1 MKKYLGFFILGA
13 SLFVTSCDENLLDTY
28 APGALTEEVAV
39 QKSSDLGRLMN
50 AAYILLTPTS
60 EIEFNSIFTDEA
72 SIGFANGGQGL
83 DDNYAFLLNSDSD
96 SPNNIWIANY
106 YVLSRV
112 NRVIKFADNIV
123 PVDAADQLVINRY
136 KAEAYTLRAHCHI
149 QLIAYFSTN
158 PKDRNALGPII
169 SNDVYPASYL
179 GSRATNGAV
188 YDLIDAD
195 LAAADAL
202 YATDTAAPNPI
213 FANKNFTTALK
224 ARVNAMR
231 GDYAN
236 ALVYADQVISTSGLS
251 LANFSNYASVFHTDT
266 NPANLEV
273 IFKLK
278 KQTGQ
283 TKTGGI
289 WASVNSTVTGSAFFE
304 VGRSLFNVINTTN
317 DASASN
323 VTITAIAGTTVT
335 ISGGTLQVGDMFVST
350 LSSPST
356 ATTTNGST
364 TTPANALLGGKVY
377 YVRSVAGNNITL
389 TVDPTVAAPVAA
401 NFAGGNGTGLSI
413 AAKANYGDIRYSVN
427 VHPTSIIDYNYTTS
441 ADPRTTDRISFRKYP
456 GTTANGLLVNDIKI
470 CRLSEMYLIKAE
482 ALVATGDLVGAATAV
497 KAIRD
502 ARANPLRPQPLP
514 VYANATEGYRDV
526 LKERRIEFMAEG
538 FRFLDLKRLGG
549 LVNEGILRDP
559 IDCAVNGACGLN
571 VTDYRFALPIPTVES
586 NPNGAILATQN
597 PGY

>member
-1 MKKYLGFFILGA
+1 MKKYLGFFILC
-13 SLFVTSCDENLLDTY
+13 VTFFLASCDEDLLDTY
-28 APGALTEEVAV
+28 SPGALTEEVAV
-39 QKSSDLGRLMN
+39 QTSADLGRLMN

-72 SIGFANGGQGL
+72 SIGYANGGQGL
-83 DDNYAFLLNSDSD
+83 DDNFAFLLNSASD
-96 SPNNIWIANY
+96 SPNSIWISNY
-106 YVLSRV
+106 FTLSRV

-123 PVDAADQLVINRY
+123 PVDAADQELINRY

-169 SNDVYPASYL
+169 SNDVYPASFL
-179 GSRATNGAV
+179 GVRATNGAV

-202 YATDTAAPNPI
+202 YATVTSAPNPI

-236 ALVYADQVISTSGLS
+236 ALVFANQVINTSGLS
-251 LANFSNYASVFHTDT
+251 LATFANYPSVFHTDS
-266 NPANLEV
+266 NPANVEV

-289 WASVNSTVTGSAFFE
+289 WASVNSTVTGSSFFE
-304 VGRSLFNVINTTN
+304 VGRSLFNVVNTTN
-317 DASASN
+317 YASASN

-350 LSSPST
+350 VSRPSNATTSNGT
-356 ATTTNGST
+356 ATS
-364 TTPANALLGGKVY
+364 PANALLGGKVY
-377 YVRSVAGNNITL
+377 YVRTVTGNNITL
-389 TVDPTVAAPVAA
+389 TVDPTIATPVAA
-401 NFAGGNGTGLSI
+401 NFAGANGTGLSI
-413 AAKANYGDIRYSVN
+413 SAKANYGDIRYSVN
-427 VHPTSIIDYNYTTS
+427 FHPTSIIDFNYSTS
-441 ADPRTTDRISFRKYP
+441 ADPRSTDRITFRKYP
-456 GTTANGLLVNDIKI
+456 GTATNGLLVNDIKI
-470 CRLSEMYLIKAE
+470 CRISEMYLIKAE
-482 ALVATGDLVGAATAV
+482 ALVATGDLSGAAAAV
-497 KAIRD
+497 KTVRD
-502 ARANPLRPQPLP
+502 ARSNRVSVLS
-514 VYANATEGYRDV
+514 YADATAAYKDI

-549 LVNEGILRDP
+549 IANEGILRDP
-559 IDCAVNGACGLN
+559 VDCAVNGACSLQ

-586 NPNGAILATQN
+586 NPNGAILSTQN

>member
-1 MKKYLGFFILGA
+1 MKKYLGFFILCITFF
-13 SLFVTSCDENLLDTY
+13 LTSCDEDLLDTY
-28 APGALTEEVAV
+28 SPGALTEEVAV
-39 QKSSDLGRLMN
+39 QTSADLGRLMN

-72 SIGFANGGQGL
+72 SIGYANGGQGL
-83 DDNYAFLLNSDSD
+83 DDNFAFLLNSASD
-96 SPNNIWIANY
+96 SPNSIWISNY
-106 YVLSRV
+106 FTLSNV
-112 NRVIKFADNIV
+112 NRVIKFANNVV
-123 PVDAADQLVINRY
+123 PVDAADQELVNRY

-169 SNDVYPASYL
+169 SNDVFPASYR
-179 GSRATNGAV
+179 GVRATNGAV

-202 YATDTAAPNPI
+202 YATVSSAPNPI

-224 ARVNAMR
+224 ARVYAMR

-236 ALVYADQVISTSGLS
+236 ALVFANQVINTSGLS
-251 LANFSNYASVFHTDT
+251 LATFANYASVFHTDNNT
-266 NPANLEV
+266 ANVEV

-283 TKTGGI
+283 TKTGSI
-289 WASVNSTVTGSAFFE
+289 WASVNSTVTGSTFFE
-304 VGRSLFNVINTTN
+304 VGRSVFNVLNTTN
-317 DASASN
+317 YASASN

-350 LSSPST
+350 VSLPSN
-356 ATTTNGST
+356 ATTTNGT
-364 TTPANALLGGKVY
+364 TTSPANALLGGKVY
-377 YVRSVAGNNITL
+377 YVRTVTGNNITL
-389 TVDPTVAAPVAA
+389 TVDPTITTPVAA
-401 NFAGGNGTGLSI
+401 NFAAANGTGLSI
-413 AAKANYGDIRYSVN
+413 SAKANYGDIRYSVN
-427 VHPTSIIDYNYTTS
+427 VHPTSIIDYNYSTS
-441 ADPRTTDRISFRKYP
+441 ADPRSTDRIAFRKYP
-456 GTTANGLLVNDIKI
+456 GTAANGLLVNDIKI

-482 ALVATGDLVGAATAV
+482 ALVATGDLPGAAAAV
-497 KAIRD
+497 KAVRD
-502 ARANPLRPQPLP
+502 ARANSSRPQPLP
-514 VYANATEGYRDV
+514 VYSNATEGYKDV

-549 LVNEGILRDP
+549 IANEGILRDP
-559 IDCAVNGACGLN
+559 VDCAVNGACSLP
-571 VTDYRFALPIPTVES
+571 VTDYRFALPIPTAES

>member
-1 MKKYLGFFILGA
+1 MKKYLGFFILCTT
-13 SLFVTSCDENLLDTY
+13 FFITSCDEDLLDTY
-28 APGALTEEVAV
+28 SPGALTEEVAV
-39 QKSSDLGRLMN
+39 QTSADLGKLMN

-72 SIGFANGGQGL
+72 SIGYANGGQGL
-83 DDNYAFLLNSDSD
+83 DDNFAFLLNSNSD
-96 SPNNIWIANY
+96 SPNSIWISNY
-106 YVLSRV
+106 STLSLV
-112 NRVIKFADNIV
+112 NRVIKFADNLV
-123 PVDAADQLVINRY
+123 PVDADDQELINRY

-169 SNDVYPASYL
+169 SNDVFPASYL
-179 GSRATNGAV
+179 GVRATNGAV

-202 YATDTAAPNPI
+202 YATVSSAPNPV

-236 ALVYADQVISTSGLS
+236 ALVFANQVINTSGLS
-251 LANFSNYASVFHTDT
+251 LATFANYPSVFHTDN
-266 NPANLEV
+266 NPANVEV

-289 WASVNSTVTGSAFFE
+289 WASVNSSVTGSSFFE
-304 VGRSLFNVINTTN
+304 VGRSLFNVLNTTN
-317 DASASN
+317 YASASN

-350 LSSPST
+350 VSRPSNATTSNGT
-356 ATTTNGST
+356 ATL
-364 TTPANALLGGKVY
+364 PANALLGGKVY
-377 YVRSVAGNNITL
+377 YVKSVTGNNITL
-389 TVDPTVAAPVAA
+389 TVDPTITSPVAA
-401 NFAGGNGTGLSI
+401 NFAAANGTGLSI
-413 AAKANYGDIRYSVN
+413 SAKANYGDIRYSVN
-427 VHPTSIIDYNYTTS
+427 VHPTSIIDYNYSTS
-441 ADPRTTDRISFRKYP
+441 ADPRSTDRISFRKYP
-456 GTTANGLLVNDIKI
+456 GTATNGLLVNDIKI

-482 ALVATGDLVGAATAV
+482 ALVSSGDLPGAAAAV
-497 KAIRD
+497 KAVRD
-502 ARANPLRPQPLP
+502 ARSNRVSVLS
-514 VYANATEGYRDV
+514 YADATAAYKDI
-526 LKERRIEFMAEG
+526 LNERRIEFMAEG
-538 FRFLDLKRLGG
+538 FRFLDLKRLG
-549 LVNEGILRDP
+549 VIANEGILRDP
-559 IDCAVNGACGLN
+559 VDCAVNGACSLQ

-597 PGY
+597 PGYN

>member
-13 SLFVTSCDENLLDTY
+13 SFFVASCDDSLIDPY

-39 QKSSDLGRLMN
+39 QTSADLGRLMN
-50 AAYILLTPTS
+50 AAYILLTPVS
-60 EIEFNSIFTDEA
+60 EIEFSSIFTDEA

-83 DDNYAFLLNSDSD
+83 DDNYAFLLNSGSD
-96 SPNNIWIANY
+96 SPNTIWATNY
-106 YVLSRV
+106 YTLSRV
-112 NRVIKFADNIV
+112 NRVIKFADNLV
-123 PVDAADQLVINRY
+123 PVDAADQVVINRY

-149 QLIAYFSTN
+149 QLIAYFSTD

-169 SNDVYPASYL
+169 SNDVYPSTFR
-179 GSRATNGAV
+179 GVRATNGAV

-202 YATDTAAPNPI
+202 YATDTATPNPI

-236 ALVYADQVISTSGLS
+236 ALVFADQVINTSGLS
-251 LANFSNYASVFHTDT
+251 LATFSNYASVFHTDS
-266 NPANLEV
+266 NPANVEV

-283 TKTGGI
+283 TRTGSI
-289 WASVNSTVTGSAFFE
+289 WASVNSTVTGSTFFE
-304 VGRSLFNVINTTN
+304 VGRSLFNVLNTTN
-317 DASASN
+317 YASASN
-323 VTITAIAGTTVT
+323 VTITAIAGTTLT
-335 ISGGTLQVGDMFVST
+335 ISGGTLQVNDMFVST
-350 LSSPST
+350 VSSPSN
-356 ATTTNGST
+356 ATTANGT
-364 TTPANALLGGKVY
+364 ATTPANSLLGGKVY
-377 YVRSVAGNNITL
+377 YVRTVTGNNITL

-401 NFAGGNGTGLSI
+401 NFAGANGTGLSI

-427 VHPTSIIDYNYTTS
+427 VHPTSIIDYNYSTS
-441 ADPRTTDRISFRKYP
+441 ADPRSTDRIAFRKYP
-456 GTTANGLLVNDIKI
+456 GTAANGLLVNDVKI

-482 ALVATGDLVGAATAV
+482 ALVATGDLAGAAAAV

-514 VYANATEGYRDV
+514 VYANATEGYKDI
-526 LKERRIEFMAEG
+526 LKERRIELMAEG
-538 FRFLDLKRLGG
+538 FRFTDLKRLGG
-549 LVNEGILRDP
+549 LANEGILRDP
-559 IDCAVNGACGLN
+559 IDCAVNGACSLD
-571 VTDYRFALPIPTVES
+571 VSDYRFALPIPTVES
-586 NPNGAILATQN
+586 NANGAILATQN

>member
-1 MKKYLGFFILGA
+1 MKKYLGFFILC
-13 SLFVTSCDENLLDTY
+13 STFFLTSCDEDLLETY
-28 APGALTEEVAV
+28 SPGALTDEVAV
-39 QKSSDLGRLMN
+39 QTSADLGKLMN
-50 AAYILLTPTS
+50 AAYIGLTPTS
-60 EIEFNSIFTDEA
+60 EIDFNSIFTDEA

-83 DDNYAFLLNSDSD
+83 DDNFAFLLNSASD
-96 SPNNIWIANY
+96 SPNSIWISNY
-106 YVLSRV
+106 YTLSNV
-112 NRVIKFADNIV
+112 NRVIKFADNLV
-123 PVDAADQLVINRY
+123 PVNAADQELINRY
-136 KAEAYTLRAHCHI
+136 KAEAFTLRAHCHI

-169 SNDVYPASYL
+169 SNDVFLASYT
-179 GSRATNGAV
+179 GVRATNGAV

-202 YATDTAAPNPI
+202 YSTVTSEPNPI

-236 ALVYADQVISTSGLS
+236 ALVFANQVINTPSLS
-251 LANFSNYASVFHTDT
+251 LATFANYPSVFHTDS
-266 NPANLEV
+266 NPANVEV

-304 VGRSLFNVINTTN
+304 VGRSIFNVLNTTN
-317 DASASN
+317 YASASN

-335 ISGGTLQVGDMFVST
+335 ISGGTLQVGDMFASTVSR
-350 LSSPST
+350 PSNAFTNNGT
-356 ATTTNGST
+356 ATL
-364 TTPANALLGGKVY
+364 PAANALLGGKVY
-377 YVRSVAGNNITL
+377 YVKTVAGNNITL
-389 TVDPTVAAPVAA
+389 TVDPTIASPVTA
-401 NFAGGNGTGLSI
+401 NFAGANGTGLSI
-413 AAKANYGDIRYSVN
+413 SAKANYGDIRYSVN
-427 VHPTSIIDYNYTTS
+427 VHPTSIIDYNYSTS
-441 ADPRTTDRISFRKYP
+441 ADPRSTDRIAFRKYP
-456 GTTANGLLVNDIKI
+456 GTAANGLLVNDIKI

-482 ALVATGDLVGAATAV
+482 ALVATNDLSGAAAAV
-497 KAIRD
+497 KAVRD
-502 ARANPLRPQPLP
+502 ARSNRVSVLS
-514 VYANATEGYRDV
+514 YADATAAYKDI
-526 LKERRIEFMAEG
+526 LNERRIEFMAEG

-549 LVNEGILRDP
+549 IASEGILRDP
-559 IDCAVNGACGLN
+559 VDCAVNGKCSLP
-571 VTDYRFALPIPTVES
+571 VTDYRFALPIPTAES

>member
-1 MKKYLGFFILGA
+1 MKKYLGFFILCTTFF
-13 SLFVTSCDENLLDTY
+13 LTSCDEDLLDTY
-28 APGALTEEVAV
+28 SPGALTEEVAV
-39 QKSSDLGRLMN
+39 QTSADLGRLMN

-72 SIGFANGGQGL
+72 SIGYANGGQGL
-83 DDNYAFLLNSDSD
+83 DDNFAFLLNSASD
-96 SPNNIWIANY
+96 SPNSIWISNY
-106 YVLSRV
+106 VTLSNV
-112 NRVIKFADNIV
+112 NRVIKFANNVV
-123 PVDAADQLVINRY
+123 PVDAADQELINRY

-169 SNDVYPASYL
+169 SNDVFPASYL
-179 GSRATNGAV
+179 GVRATNGAV

-202 YATDTAAPNPI
+202 YATVTSAPNPI

-236 ALVYADQVISTSGLS
+236 ALVFANQVINTSGLS
-251 LANFSNYASVFHTDT
+251 LATFANYASVFHTDS
-266 NPANLEV
+266 NPANVEV

-283 TKTGGI
+283 TKTGSI
-289 WASVNSTVTGSAFFE
+289 WASVNSTITGSSFFE
-304 VGRSLFNVINTTN
+304 VGRSLFNVVNTTN
-317 DASASN
+317 YASASN

-335 ISGGTLQVGDMFVST
+335 ISGGALQLGDMFVST
-350 LSSPST
+350 VSIPSN
-356 ATTTNGST
+356 ATTSNGTITS
-364 TTPANALLGGKVY
+364 PANALLGGKVY
-377 YVRSVAGNNITL
+377 YVKTVTGNDITL
-389 TVDPTVAAPVAA
+389 TVDPTITTPVAT
-401 NFAGGNGTGLSI
+401 NFAAANGTGLSI
-413 AAKANYGDIRYSVN
+413 AAKVNYGDIRYSVN
-427 VHPTSIIDYNYTTS
+427 VHPTSKIDYNYSTS
-441 ADPRTTDRISFRKYP
+441 ADPRSTDRIAFRKYP
-456 GTTANGLLVNDIKI
+456 GTAANGLLVNDIKI

-482 ALVATGDLVGAATAV
+482 ALVATGDLPGAAAAV
-497 KAIRD
+497 KAVRD
-502 ARANPLRPQPLP
+502 ARSNRVSVLS
-514 VYANATEGYRDV
+514 YADATIAYKDI
-526 LKERRIEFMAEG
+526 LNERRIEFMAEG
-538 FRFLDLKRLGG
+538 FRFIDLKRLGG
-549 LVNEGILRDP
+549 IANEGILRDP
-559 IDCAVNGACGLN
+559 VDCAVNGACSLQ

>member
-1 MKKYLGFFILGA
+1 MKKYLGFFILCTTFF
-13 SLFVTSCDENLLDTY
+13 LTSCDEDLLDTY
-28 APGALTEEVAV
+28 SPGALTEEVAV
-39 QKSSDLGRLMN
+39 QTSADLGRLMN
-50 AAYILLTPTS
+50 AAYIILTPTS

-83 DDNYAFLLNSDSD
+83 DDNFAFLLNSDSD
-96 SPNNIWIANY
+96 SPNNIWISNY
-106 YVLSRV
+106 VTLSRV
-112 NRVIKFADNIV
+112 NRVIKFADDVV
-123 PVDAADQLVINRY
+123 PVDAADQELINRY

-179 GSRATNGAV
+179 GDRATNGVV

-202 YATDTAAPNPI
+202 YSTVTSAPNPI

-236 ALVYADQVISTSGLS
+236 ALAFANQVINTSGLS
-251 LANFSNYASVFHTDT
+251 LATFANYPSVFHTDS
-266 NPANLEV
+266 NPANVEV

-289 WASVNSTVTGSAFFE
+289 WASVNSTVTGSSFFE
-304 VGRSLFNVINTTN
+304 VGRSLFNVVNTTN
-317 DASASN
+317 YASASN

-350 LSSPST
+350 VNRPSN
-356 ATTTNGST
+356 ATTSNGT
-364 TTPANALLGGKVY
+364 VTLPVNALLGGKVY
-377 YVRSVAGNNITL
+377 YVRTVSGNNITL
-389 TVDPTVAAPVAA
+389 TVDPTIATPVAA
-401 NFAGGNGTGLSI
+401 NFAGANGTGLSI
-413 AAKANYGDIRYSVN
+413 SAKANYGDIRYSVN
-427 VHPTSIIDYNYTTS
+427 FHPTSIIDYNYSTS
-441 ADPRTTDRISFRKYP
+441 ADPRSTDRIVFRKYP
-456 GTTANGLLVNDIKI
+456 GTAANGLLINDIKI

-482 ALVATGDLVGAATAV
+482 ALVATGDLSGAAAAV
-497 KAIRD
+497 KAVRD
-502 ARANPLRPQPLP
+502 ARSNRVSVLS
-514 VYANATEGYRDV
+514 YADATAAYKDI
-526 LKERRIEFMAEG
+526 LNERRIEFMAEG

-549 LVNEGILRDP
+549 IASEGILRDP
-559 IDCAVNGACGLN
+559 VDCAVNGACSLP

>member
-13 SLFVTSCDENLLDTY
+13 SMFVTSCDENLLDQFT
-28 APGALTEEVAV
+28 PGALTEEVAV
-39 QKSSDLGRLMN
+39 QSSADLAKLMN

-96 SPNNIWIANY
+96 SPNNIWVSLY
-106 YVLSRV
+106 YTLSRV
-112 NRVIKFADNIV
+112 NRVIKFANNFT
-123 PVDAADQLVINRY
+123 PEDAADQMVVDRL

-158 PKDRNALGPII
+158 PKDRNALGPIL
-169 SNDVYPASYL
+169 SNDVYPTSFA
-179 GSRATNGAV
+179 GARATNGAV

-195 LAAADAL
+195 LLAADAL
-202 YATDTAAPNPI
+202 YAGVTSTTATNPI

-236 ALVYADQVISTSGLS
+236 ALVFADQVINTSGLS
-251 LANFSNYASVFHTDT
+251 LATFANYASVFHTDT
-266 NPANLEV
+266 NPADVEV

-283 TKTGGI
+283 TRTGGI
-289 WASVNSTVTGSAFFE
+289 WASVNTTLSGSPFFE
-304 VGRSLFNVINTTN
+304 AGRSLFNILNTTN
-317 DASASN
+317 LSSASN
-323 VTITAIAGTTVT
+323 HTITAIAGSTLT
-335 ISGGTLQVGDMFVST
+335 ISGSTLQVGDMFVST
-350 LSSPST
+350 VSVPAN
-356 ATTTNGST
+356 ATTTNGT
-364 TTPANALLGGKVY
+364 ATTPANALLGGKVY
-377 YVRSVAGNNITL
+377 YVRSVSGNNITL
-389 TVDPTVAAPVAA
+389 TVDPTLATPATA
-401 NFAGGNGTGLSI
+401 NFAAANGTGLSI

-427 VHPTSIIDYNYTTS
+427 IHPTSVIDYNYTTS
-441 ADPRTTDRISFRKYP
+441 TDFRNSDRLVFRKYP
-456 GTTANGLLVNDIKI
+456 GTAINGLLVNDMKI

-482 ALVATGDLVGAATAV
+482 ALVATGNLAGAAA
-497 KAIRD
+497 AIKVIKDVRSN
-502 ARANPLRPQPLP
+502 RVQTLS
-514 VYANATEGYRDV
+514 VYANATAAYKDI
-526 LKERRIEFMAEG
+526 LNERRIEFLCEG
-538 FRFLDLKRLGG
+538 YRFIDLKRLGA
-549 LVNEGILRDP
+549 VANEGILRDP
-559 IDCAVNGACGLN
+559 QDCAVTGACSLP
-571 VTDYRFALPIPTVES
+571 VTDYRFAMPIPTVES